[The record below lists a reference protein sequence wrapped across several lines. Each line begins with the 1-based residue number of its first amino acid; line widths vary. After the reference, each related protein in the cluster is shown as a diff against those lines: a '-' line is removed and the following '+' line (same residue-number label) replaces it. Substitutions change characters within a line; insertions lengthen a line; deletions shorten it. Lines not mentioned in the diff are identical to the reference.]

1 MKKIVS
7 ILGSTGSIG
16 LTTLK
21 ILKKNKNLY
30 EYNIFSANKNFKLIC
45 NQINN
50 FKPKVFLINNKNVA
64 IKVKNKFKNK
74 KIKVLSFKDFE
85 NYKFKKSDILISAIP
100 GIAGLFPT
108 LQIIDKTKRLLIANK
123 ESIICGWNLIN
134 NLAKKNK
141 TKITL
146 IDSEHYS
153 ISQLIE
159 NVKKN
164 EIKKIY
170 LTASGGPFL
179 DHKISKL
186 KNVKVS
192 DALKHPKWQMGKKI
206 SIDSAT
212 LMNKIL
218 ELVEAQKFFNIPKEK
233 LDIIIHPESLVHA
246 ILILNNGLVK
256 FIYHKTSMI
265 IPIANALIEK
275 KLNIDK
281 YISEEKN
288 KISNLSFKKVD
299 KSNFP
304 IIQIKDKMFK
314 YPSTPI
320 IINAANEVLVDHF
333 LRKKIAFNSIYRFI
347 MNIMKDRN
355 FKKYAIKG
363 TKNLDQIF
371 LIDNWARNTIKK
383 MIEKND

>member
-1 MKKIVS
+1 
-7 ILGSTGSIG
+7 
-16 LTTLK
+16 
-21 ILKKNKNLY
+21 
-30 EYNIFSANKNFKLIC
+30 
-45 NQINN
+45 
-50 FKPKVFLINNKNVA
+50 
-64 IKVKNKFKNK
+64 
-74 KIKVLSFKDFE
+74 
-85 NYKFKKSDILISAIP
+85 
-100 GIAGLFPT
+100 
-108 LQIIDKTKRLLIANK
+108 
-123 ESIICGWNLIN
+123 
-134 NLAKKNK
+134 
-141 TKITL
+141 
-146 IDSEHYS
+146 
-153 ISQLIE
+153 
-159 NVKKN
+159 
-164 EIKKIY
+164 
-170 LTASGGPFL
+170 
-179 DHKISKL
+179 
-186 KNVKVS
+186 
-192 DALKHPKWQMGKKI
+192 
-206 SIDSAT
+206 
-212 LMNKIL
+212 
-218 ELVEAQKFFNIPKEK
+218 
-233 LDIIIHPESLVHA
+233 
-246 ILILNNGLVK
+246 
-256 FIYHKTSMI
+256 MI

-275 KLNIDK
+275 NLNIDK